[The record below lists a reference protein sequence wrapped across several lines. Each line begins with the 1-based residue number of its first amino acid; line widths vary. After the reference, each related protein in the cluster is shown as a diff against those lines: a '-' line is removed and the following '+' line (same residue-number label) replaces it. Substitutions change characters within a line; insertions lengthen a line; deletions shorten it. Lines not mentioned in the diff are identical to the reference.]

1 MPDKRKEGGSSSS
14 TAGSSE
20 KALGGSSAKKPRI
33 VAGAGVTG
41 DDSGQNNMESLTY
54 DPVHFIRSHSKN
66 NDPADIQT
74 QIWEVVFEPDPK
86 DQTKTTSRVA
96 TCGGNSICIVDVNT
110 GTVLM
115 KYKHKELKE
124 NFYTLAWTTLQFG
137 DVNADSSS
145 SSVKSSHLNKSNIL
159 VSGGIRGEI
168 RMFHPEN
175 KVCFHEWRPVDKKG
189 IAVNSLI
196 FHSEQP
202 TWLFCGTS
210 DGVVSLWDIGQQI
223 SLPSY
228 DGVNPQQLL
237 KLFPDYGDVYNIA
250 WSGSNRWLLAGT
262 AAGLVGWNIS
272 DEKVNKFG
280 KDYRP
285 LMVDFLMPESDKDRG
300 ENPIVDSLAVAS
312 DWTIVSKCALHGLIY
327 VFDLKTTIKGINFE
341 EEEATGQ
348 EEGAS
353 RVIEKDVE
361 LLASLKWSDTD
372 NFYMNLGCHKGKGLI
387 CCGDDKGSL
396 WLYHQAQFGKD
407 CAKAITAAKAIPP
420 TTRLMWP
427 ELQDDHLENSRKV
440 PLDKHDIII
449 DKVAASHDNS
459 HIVAV
464 TSNNMVCIWKRCS
477 TDSSEHG
484 NDSNVE

>member
-14 TAGSSE
+14 TPVSTERTGGGS
-20 KALGGSSAKKPRI
+20 SSAKKARTSLNFTGSDSRQT
-33 VAGAGVTG
+33 GA
-41 DDSGQNNMESLTY
+41 SESLTY

-86 DQTKTTSRVA
+86 DATKTTSRVA

-137 DVNADSSS
+137 GGDTESSS
-145 SSVKSSHLNKSNIL
+145 TSGEKLNQTKSNIL

-196 FHSEQP
+196 FHSEQV

-223 SLPSY
+223 TLPSY

-250 WSGSNRWLLAGT
+250 WSGANRWLLAGT
-262 AAGLVGWNIS
+262 AAGLVGWNV
-272 DEKVNKFG
+272 DDGKVKKLG

-327 VFDLKTTIKGINFE
+327 VFDLKTTIKNINFE
-341 EEEATGQ
+341 EEEATG
-348 EEGAS
+348 EAEGTS

-361 LLASLKWSDTD
+361 LLGSLKWSDTD

-396 WLYHQAQFGKD
+396 WLYNLPQFGKD
-407 CAKAITAAKAIPP
+407 CAKSIASGKPVPP

-464 TSNNMVCIWKRCS
+464 TSNNMVCIWKR
-477 TDSSEHG
+477 TDNSDGG
-484 NDSNVE
+484 NDSNTD

>member
-1 MPDKRKEGGSSSS
+1 MNIEELPDIKLETPS
-14 TAGSSE
+14 
-20 KALGGSSAKKPRI
+20 KKFKK
-33 VAGAGVTG
+33 
-41 DDSGQNNMESLTY
+41 DDSLIEHAEHMKYESQQDNAEEILEY
-54 DPVHFIRSHSKN
+54 EAHHFIRAHSKN
-66 NDPADIQT
+66 NDAADIQT
-74 QIWEVVFEPDPK
+74 QIWEVAFEPNPENPLE
-86 DQTKTTSRVA
+86 TTSRFG
-96 TCGGNSICIVDVNT
+96 TCGGNTICLVDVNT
-110 GTVLM
+110 GMVLM
-115 KYKHKELKE
+115 KYKHRELKE

-137 DVNADSSS
+137 DTSTETSG
-145 SSVKSSHLNKSNIL
+145 KSNHLKSNIL

-196 FHSEQP
+196 FHSEKP

-210 DGVVSLWDIGQQI
+210 DGVVSLWDIGQHI

-250 WSGSNRWLLAGT
+250 WSGENRWLLAGT
-262 AAGLVGWNIS
+262 AAGLVGWNIN
-272 DEKVNKFG
+272 DDKVKKFG
-280 KDYRP
+280 KNYRP

-327 VFDLKTTIKGINFE
+327 VFDLKTTIKEIKFE
-341 EEEATGQ
+341 EEEAAGQ
-348 EEGAS
+348 EEGTS

-372 NFYMNLGCHKGKGLI
+372 NFYMNLGCHKGTGLI
-387 CCGDDKGSL
+387 CCGDDKGSI
-396 WLYHQAQFGKD
+396 WLYHHPQFGTNSSKKFSD
-407 CAKAITAAKAIPP
+407 EIEPSSL
-420 TTRLMWP
+420 LMWP
-427 ELQDDHLENSRKV
+427 EIHDEHLEKSRKV
-440 PLDKHDIII
+440 PLDQHEILI
-449 DKVAASHDNS
+449 DKVITSHDKS

-464 TSNNMVCIWKRCS
+464 TSNNMICIWKLS
-477 TDSSEHG
+477 TELDGES
-484 NDSNVE
+484 